1 LLERLEAHGGAYRL
15 ADRASRIHVDRRG
28 VCSVLIDGEASPTGA
43 GFVVADCTGEQLAEL
58 SDGQGILK
66 RAERDW
72 PRISP
77 SQARFVVSIVVR
89 SEGLPDPLGREIV
102 VVPKDDR
109 DPPLHIVRLDP
120 TAEIDAT
127 REARGESLLVV
138 EALIPA
144 RAGEPLDGVGRER
157 ILEML
162 GRALPFFDR
171 HLVVVDSPHDG
182 RPLWHYESD
191 GSAGSVK
198 KIERIRLHG
207 ASASAEP
214 MVTQWSVDGPSY
226 LSLAGEPVRGPVGRA
241 MLVGSSVLPAL
252 GQEGELLAAWSAVRV
267 ITRTDGQK
275 ERIRR
280 SMWSKVELG

>member
-1 LLERLEAHGGAYRL
+1 
-15 ADRASRIHVDRRG
+15 
-28 VCSVLIDGEASPTGA
+28 
-43 GFVVADCTGEQLAEL
+43 
-58 SDGQGILK
+58 
-66 RAERDW
+66 
-72 PRISP
+72 
-77 SQARFVVSIVVR
+77 
-89 SEGLPDPLGREIV
+89 
-102 VVPKDDR
+102 
-109 DPPLHIVRLDP
+109 
-120 TAEIDAT
+120 
-127 REARGESLLVV
+127 LVV

>member
-1 LLERLEAHGGAYRL
+1 PAQ
-15 ADRASRIHVDRRG
+15 S
-28 VCSVLIDGEASPTGA
+28 
-43 GFVVADCTGEQLAEL
+43 
-58 SDGQGILK
+58 
-66 RAERDW
+66 
-72 PRISP
+72 
-77 SQARFVVSIVVR
+77 RFVVSIVVR
-89 SEGLPDPLGREIV
+89 NEGLPDPLGREV
-102 VVPKDDR
+102 VIVPKDDR

-120 TAEIDAT
+120 AAEIDAT

-144 RAGEPLDGVGRER
+144 RPGEPIDGGYRER
-157 ILEML
+157 VLELL

-182 RPLWHYESD
+182 RPLWHYEND
-191 GSAGSVK
+191 GAGSTLK
-198 KIERIRLHG
+198 KIDRIRLHG

-214 MVTQWSVDGPSY
+214 MSAQWAVGGPSY
-226 LSLAGEPVRGPVGRA
+226 LSLAGEPVRGPIGRA

-252 GQEGELLAAWSAVRV
+252 GQEGDLLAAWSAVRV